1 MIQGISLALAAC
13 FVWGL
18 IFVVPLFMEGFT
30 SMEVALA
37 RFIAFGA
44 CSLPFLL
51 KKRMRGGFRYSPSI
65 WLWSVPFSFAASLA
79 YYPFVVLALRYST
92 PSICAL
98 ILGLAPVTIAFSGN
112 WKEKECS
119 FRSLIPS
126 ACLILLGLVMVNIPY
141 LRKEGATSHLMGIL
155 FAVVA
160 LVSWNWFAVANSRF
174 IKRHPELHPSDWTSL
189 IGVGSLLW
197 ALVGVLILYLFDSPL
212 LGLEKFHFSNPQL
225 SSFLIGALVLGT
237 VCSWVGGYLWNR
249 ACPLLPISLAGQ
261 LMVFET
267 IFGLLFAYSLEKS
280 FPPLIEALGICLFLA
295 ATLYSI
301 HIATQIEQKV

>member
-1 MIQGISLALAAC
+1 MIQGIALALAAC

-44 CSLPFLL
+44 CSLPLLL
-51 KKRMRGGFRYSPSI
+51 KKKIMGEFRYSSSI
-65 WLWSVPFSFAASLA
+65 WWWSIPLSFAASLA

-98 ILGLAPVTIAFSGN
+98 ILGLAPITIAFSGN

-126 ACLILLGLVMVNIPY
+126 ACLILVGLVMVNLPY
-141 LRKEGATSHLMGIL
+141 LQKEGASSHLMGLL

-160 LVSWNWFAVANSRF
+160 LLSWNWFAVTNSRF
-174 IKRHPELHPSDWTSL
+174 IKRHPELRPSDWTTL
-189 IGVGSLLW
+189 LGAYSLLW
-197 ALVGVLILYLFDSPL
+197 AVVGALILYLSDSPL
-212 LGLEKFHFSNPQL
+212 LGLEKFQLSNPQL
-225 SSFLIGALVLGT
+225 PSFLIGALILGT
-237 VCSWVGGYLWNR
+237 ACSWVGGYLWNR
-249 ACPLLPISLAGQ
+249 ACPRLPISLAGQ
-261 LMVFET
+261 LLIFET
-267 IFGLLFAYSLEKS
+267 IFGLLFAYSLERRS
-280 FPPLIEALGICLFLA
+280 PPLIEALGICLFLA

-301 HIATQIEQKV
+301 RMATQIEQKA